1 MEFSRLTHNP
11 DTTRDWKIPMDG
23 PTKKYGKAAFFG
35 PIWGGPAMQD
45 KLDSSNTF
53 PILIHYIHLYYWLV
67 VSVGKDYPIYYGKY
81 KMFETTHQIFTY
93 YTIWLFN
100 IAMENHHF

>member
-1 MEFSRLTHNP
+1 MSHSQTTTILEFSRLTHNP

-53 PILIHYIHLYYWLV
+53 PNLIHYIHLYYWLV
-67 VSVGKDYPIYYGKY
+67 VSTPLKNMNVSWEGLSHILWKI
-81 KMFETTHQIFTY
+81 Q
-93 YTIWLFN
+93 N
-100 IAMENHHF
+100 V